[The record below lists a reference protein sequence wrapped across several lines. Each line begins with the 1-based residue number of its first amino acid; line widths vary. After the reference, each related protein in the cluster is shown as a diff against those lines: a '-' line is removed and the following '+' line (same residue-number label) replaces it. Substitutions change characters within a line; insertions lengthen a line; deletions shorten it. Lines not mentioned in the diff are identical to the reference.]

1 MEHMFNTSKY
11 TRVYFQIIEKA
22 IISNR
27 VRRCTSDDT
36 YIYYEEHHI
45 IPKSLGGSNKK
56 ENLVLLLPREHFIC
70 HWLLTK
76 MVITTIQYQKML
88 HAFSGMYNWKAK
100 RSLTSRQYTTL
111 KLHSKR
117 RIQSEES
124 NIKRSIKLK
133 GRISSRKGKSLEEF
147 YGNKETAEIVKNKIS
162 IAQKGKPKSKYKT
175 RTGSSTSIKCTDGL
189 IIFNSIK
196 DMAIYYNTQPYK
208 IKKLIEVGTY
218 KII

>member
-1 MEHMFNTSKY
+1 MFNASKY

-22 IISNR
+22 VTSNR
-27 VRRCTSDDT
+27 VRLSSSDNT

-76 MVITTIQYQKML
+76 MVITSVQYQKML

-100 RSLTSRQYTTL
+100 RSLTGRQYNTL
-111 KLHSKR
+111 KIHSKR

-124 NIKRSIKLK
+124 NKKRSVKLK
-133 GRISSRKGKSLEEF
+133 GRLSSRKGKSLEEF
-147 YGNKETAEIVKNKIS
+147 YGNKETAEVIKNKIS

-175 RTGSSTSIKCTDGL
+175 REGSSTSIKCTDGL
-189 IIFNSIK
+189 LVFNSIK
-196 DMAIYYNTQPYK
+196 DMATYYNTQPYN
-208 IKKLIEVGTY
+208 IKKLIESGVY
-218 KII
+218 KTI